1 MLAWKSS
8 PAVLQNKL
16 LHDPTVRL
24 RKGMAGGAGPK
35 LVEAVRFLY
44 GIEDRGDLGPE
55 VSRERDLTGEG
66 EDTKEGASDE

>member
-1 MLAWKSS
+1 VEEFSRRF
-8 PAVLQNKL
+8 QNKL

-24 RKGMAGGAGPK
+24 RKGMAEGSGPK

-55 VSRERDLTGEG
+55 VAGEHNVTGE
-66 EDTKEGASDE
+66 EDPKEGASEQ